1 MTVNPDIVHS
11 RKFIA
16 LAKELCDWMEIDWSK
31 LYAQDKDSVTELR
44 DLIVDEFVKN
54 SAKELMGLCPL
65 LVDHLLE
72 NKGKEDWAAL
82 AIAVDNQNGMY
93 HPLRLTKMVM
103 GATK

>member
-11 RKFIA
+11 RKFSA
-16 LAKELCDWMEIDWSK
+16 LAKELYDWMEIDWSK
-31 LYAQDKDSVTELR
+31 LYAQDHDSIDELR
-44 DLIVDEFVKN
+44 ELVIDEFVKN
-54 SAKELMGLCPL
+54 KASDLMDMCPL
-65 LVDHLLE
+65 MVDHLLK
-72 NKGKEDWAAL
+72 NRGKEDWPTL